1 MARRSIP
8 ASAREPLSGRCP
20 VDTIAAYPRAYGET
34 LAAHCH
40 KYHKTHDA
48 KAQRRAVEARLKERR
63 LPQYHS
69 SENSSS
75 STSIA
80 SGSQSTKNA
89 SGSSSIAIKKAII
102 STKVA
107 FSRSRNGSSGPM

>member
-80 SGSQSTKNA
+80 SGSQSAKNE
-89 SGSSSIAIKKAII
+89 SGSSPRTTKKVII
-102 STKVA
+102 SAMVA
-107 FSRSRNGSSGPM
+107 FSKSRNGSSTPI